1 MNSIESIA
9 KSLNIQHFRYAS
21 IYLGFKM
28 SLAAIELVNVEE
40 GGGGVRQNKLTNKTK
55 SRETIAK
62 ET

>member
-40 GGGGVRQNKLTNKTK
+40 GGGGVRQNKN
-55 SRETIAK
+55 
-62 ET
+62 

>member
-28 SLAAIELVNVEE
+28 SLAAIELANEK
-40 GGGGVRQNKLTNKTK
+40 GGGGVGVRQNKNWQTK
-55 SRETIAK
+55 PNHVKR
-62 ET
+62 